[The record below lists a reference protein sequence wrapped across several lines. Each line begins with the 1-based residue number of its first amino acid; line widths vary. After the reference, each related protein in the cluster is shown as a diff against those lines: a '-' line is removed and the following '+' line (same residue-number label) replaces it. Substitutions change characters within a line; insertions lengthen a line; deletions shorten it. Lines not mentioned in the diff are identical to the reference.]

1 MRTNKYILL
10 AATLFGLSSC
20 GNKKGDYDA
29 SGTFEATEVIVSS
42 EANGKIMQFNIEEGQ
57 LLKAGEEVGCIDT
70 LQLYLKKMQL
80 LASGKAIASKSTDI
94 NKQIA
99 ATKEQI
105 GKAEYER
112 KRTENLLKENAA
124 TQKQIDDIN
133 SQIAVLKKQLEAQIS
148 TLQRGN
154 ASITEESSAYEIQV
168 AQLDDQLR
176 KCHITSPI
184 CGTVLAKYAEAGELA
199 TQGKPLFKVADVQ
212 HLFLRAYI
220 TADQLSQLKLG
231 DKVKVFSDLGKDDR
245 REYEGTITWI
255 SDKSEFTPKTIQ
267 TRDERA
273 NLVYA
278 TKIAV
283 KNDGYIKIGMYG
295 ENKTMDYIVS
305 VKGVSKSYGEVQALK
320 DVCFEVKPGEIFGL
334 IGPDG
339 AGKTTLFRILTTLVL
354 ADEGKAEVCGQD
366 VVKNYK
372 EIRRQAGYMP
382 GRFSLYQDL
391 SVEENLTFFATLF
404 NTTIREN
411 YALVKGIYQQIEPFK
426 HRRAGKLSGGMK
438 QKLALS
444 CALIH
449 RPSILFLDEPTTGVD
464 PVSRKEFWD
473 MLLKLKQEG
482 LTIIAATPYLNEM
495 KCCDRIAFIREGKI
509 QGIDTPDR
517 ILQQFSS
524 ILSPEGL
531 SFNEPQVTGR
541 YAIEV
546 EGLTKQFGNFTA
558 VDHISFKV
566 RQGEIFGFLGANGA
580 GKTTAM
586 RMLCGLSQPTGG
598 KGTVAGF
605 DIATQYEQVKKKIGY
620 MSQKFSLYEDL
631 KVWEN
636 IRLYAGIYGMSD
648 KEIAEKTD
656 KVLEQLGLLNE
667 KNTLVRSLP
676 LGWKQKLAFSVAIF
690 HEPKIVFLDEPTGG
704 VDPATRRQFWE
715 LIYQAAERGITVFV
729 TTHYMDEAEYCN
741 RISMM
746 VDGKIEALDTPQRL
760 KERFHAQDMDEVFRQ
775 LARKAVRS

>member
-10 AATLFGLSSC
+10 AATLLGLSSC
-20 GNKKGDYDA
+20 GNKRGDYDA

-124 TQKQIDDIN
+124 TQKQIDDID

-231 DKVKVFSDLGKDDR
+231 DKVKVVCLGKDKMGRISFSMKDLGKDDR

-295 ENKTMDYIVS
+295 E
-305 VKGVSKSYGEVQALK
+305 
-320 DVCFEVKPGEIFGL
+320 
-334 IGPDG
+334 
-339 AGKTTLFRILTTLVL
+339 
-354 ADEGKAEVCGQD
+354 
-366 VVKNYK
+366 
-372 EIRRQAGYMP
+372 
-382 GRFSLYQDL
+382 
-391 SVEENLTFFATLF
+391 
-404 NTTIREN
+404 
-411 YALVKGIYQQIEPFK
+411 
-426 HRRAGKLSGGMK
+426 MK
-438 QKLALS
+438 K
-444 CALIH
+444 
-449 RPSILFLDEPTTGVD
+449 
-464 PVSRKEFWD
+464 
-473 MLLKLKQEG
+473 
-482 LTIIAATPYLNEM
+482 
-495 KCCDRIAFIREGKI
+495 
-509 QGIDTPDR
+509 
-517 ILQQFSS
+517 
-524 ILSPEGL
+524 
-531 SFNEPQVTGR
+531 
-541 YAIEV
+541 
-546 EGLTKQFGNFTA
+546 
-558 VDHISFKV
+558 
-566 RQGEIFGFLGANGA
+566 
-580 GKTTAM
+580 
-586 RMLCGLSQPTGG
+586 
-598 KGTVAGF
+598 
-605 DIATQYEQVKKKIGY
+605 
-620 MSQKFSLYEDL
+620 
-631 KVWEN
+631 
-636 IRLYAGIYGMSD
+636 
-648 KEIAEKTD
+648 
-656 KVLEQLGLLNE
+656 
-667 KNTLVRSLP
+667 
-676 LGWKQKLAFSVAIF
+676 
-690 HEPKIVFLDEPTGG
+690 
-704 VDPATRRQFWE
+704 
-715 LIYQAAERGITVFV
+715 
-729 TTHYMDEAEYCN
+729 
-741 RISMM
+741 
-746 VDGKIEALDTPQRL
+746 
-760 KERFHAQDMDEVFRQ
+760 
-775 LARKAVRS
+775 

>member
-1 MRTNKYILL
+1 
-10 AATLFGLSSC
+10 
-20 GNKKGDYDA
+20 
-29 SGTFEATEVIVSS
+29 
-42 EANGKIMQFNIEEGQ
+42 
-57 LLKAGEEVGCIDT
+57 
-70 LQLYLKKMQL
+70 MQL

-124 TQKQIDDIN
+124 TQKQIDDID

-295 ENKTMDYIVS
+295 EMKEINRTMDYIVS

-404 NTTIREN
+404 NT
-411 YALVKGIYQQIEPFK
+411 
-426 HRRAGKLSGGMK
+426 LSG
-438 QKLALS
+438 
-444 CALIH
+444 
-449 RPSILFLDEPTTGVD
+449 R
-464 PVSRKEFWD
+464 
-473 MLLKLKQEG
+473 
-482 LTIIAATPYLNEM
+482 
-495 KCCDRIAFIREGKI
+495 
-509 QGIDTPDR
+509 
-517 ILQQFSS
+517 
-524 ILSPEGL
+524 
-531 SFNEPQVTGR
+531 
-541 YAIEV
+541 
-546 EGLTKQFGNFTA
+546 
-558 VDHISFKV
+558 
-566 RQGEIFGFLGANGA
+566 
-580 GKTTAM
+580 
-586 RMLCGLSQPTGG
+586 
-598 KGTVAGF
+598 
-605 DIATQYEQVKKKIGY
+605 
-620 MSQKFSLYEDL
+620 
-631 KVWEN
+631 
-636 IRLYAGIYGMSD
+636 
-648 KEIAEKTD
+648 
-656 KVLEQLGLLNE
+656 
-667 KNTLVRSLP
+667 
-676 LGWKQKLAFSVAIF
+676 
-690 HEPKIVFLDEPTGG
+690 
-704 VDPATRRQFWE
+704 
-715 LIYQAAERGITVFV
+715 
-729 TTHYMDEAEYCN
+729 TTHW
-741 RISMM
+741 
-746 VDGKIEALDTPQRL
+746 
-760 KERFHAQDMDEVFRQ
+760 
-775 LARKAVRS
+775 